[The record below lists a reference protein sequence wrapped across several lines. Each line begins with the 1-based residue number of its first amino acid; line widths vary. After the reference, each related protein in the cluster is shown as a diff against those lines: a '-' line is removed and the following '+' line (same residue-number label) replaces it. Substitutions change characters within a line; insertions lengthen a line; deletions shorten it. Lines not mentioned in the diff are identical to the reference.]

1 MVVLDQAM
9 PKPNDRPKEA
19 LGRLSEELQAFESSR
34 AQPASSDAGRSMRE
48 GYSLFAG
55 LIGGVLGG
63 VGLGWFVDRIAHT
76 TPWGIA
82 IGAVVGTGVSVF
94 MACRA
99 ASRISQ
105 KALERAG
112 PIPSVPDD
120 DDD

>member
-1 MVVLDQAM
+1 MS
-9 PKPNDRPKEA
+9 KPDDRPKEA
-19 LGRLSEELQAFESSR
+19 LGRLNEELQAFEASR
-34 AQPASSDAGRSMRE
+34 ASPASAEAGRSMRE

-63 VGLGWFVDRIAHT
+63 VGLGRFVDWIAHS

-105 KALERAG
+105 KAMERAG

-120 DDD
+120 DDE

>member
-1 MVVLDQAM
+1 
-9 PKPNDRPKEA
+9 
-19 LGRLSEELQAFESSR
+19 
-34 AQPASSDAGRSMRE
+34 MRE

-55 LIGGVLGG
+55 LIGGILGG
-63 VGLGWFVDRIAHT
+63 VGLGWLFDRLAHS

-99 ASRISQ
+99 AWRISQ

-112 PIPSVPDD
+112 PLPSVPDD
-120 DDD
+120 KDD